1 MKVRTTGLPGV
12 ILIEPE
18 IYSDAR
24 GYFLETFQAARY
36 AAAGIA
42 GPFVQDN
49 ISFSG
54 PRVLR
59 GLHLQHSKAQ
69 AKLIFA
75 AEGEIFDV
83 AVDVRS
89 GSPHFGR
96 WTGARLSAENG
107 HQLFIPAGFAHGFCV
122 LSEHAR
128 VAYKCDTLYDK
139 AAELSILWNDPDIGI
154 EWPIQSPVLSPK
166 DAAAPRLRDIDPA
179 RLPRYG
185 TAT

>member
-1 MKVRTTGLPGV
+1 MNVRDTGLPGV

-18 IYSDAR
+18 IYSDGR

-36 AAAGIA
+36 AAAGIP

-59 GLHLQHSKAQ
+59 GLHFQNPNGQ
-69 AKLIFA
+69 AKLIYA
-75 AEGEIFDV
+75 ADGEIFDV
-83 AVDVRS
+83 AVDVRR

-96 WTGARLSAENG
+96 WTGARLTAENG
-107 HQLFIPAGFAHGFCV
+107 HQLYIPAGFAHGFCV
-122 LSEHAR
+122 LSQHAR

-139 AAELSILWNDPDIGI
+139 AAELSVLWNDPAIGI
-154 EWPIQSPVLSPK
+154 EWPVQSPILSPK
-166 DAAAPRLRDIDPA
+166 DAAALPLRDIDPA

-185 TAT
+185 TTT